1 MADVPLEPWLI
12 EIEVGLA
19 DNVKSGVIDG
29 VIVMSSTCEW
39 LKLPPVPRIITEIM
53 AFGVP
58 VSTVIVAVEVTVPP
72 AGGVTL
78 VGENAT
84 CTPDG
89 SAPVARFTVVLN
101 PPNDVIVSRSVV
113 ELPEPMVSGPR
124 LESEKSAVGVTVS
137 VNVVL

>member
-84 CTPDG
+84 CTPDS

-124 LESEKSAVGVTVS
+124 IESE
-137 VNVVL
+137 